1 MSQARKALLDLVS
14 GKITDV
20 EPPKA
25 VPRQFVEDFE
35 TVAEHYGL
43 KHIGEYL
50 IAKDA
55 ARSDLENAITTYA
68 ALAEEIKQQEA
79 AA

>member
-1 MSQARKALLDLVS
+1 MRASE
-14 GKITDV
+14 KI
-20 EPPKA
+20 

-35 TVAEHYGL
+35 AVAIHYGL

-55 ARSDLENAITTYA
+55 ARNDLENAQATYA
-68 ALAEEIKQQEA
+68 ALAEEIRKGNA
-79 AA
+79 

>member
-1 MSQARKALLDLVS
+1 MPASE
-14 GKITDV
+14 KI
-20 EPPKA
+20 

-35 TVAEHYGL
+35 TVATHYGL

-55 ARSDLENAITTYA
+55 ARNDLENAQATYA
-68 ALAEEIKQQEA
+68 ALAEEIRKGNA
-79 AA
+79 

>member
-1 MSQARKALLDLVS
+1 MKSVLVN
-14 GKITDV
+14 K
-20 EPPKA
+20 
-25 VPRQFVEDFE
+25 QFADDFE
-35 TVAEHYGL
+35 VVADHYGL

-55 ARSDLENAITTYA
+55 ARSDLENAMLTYA

-79 AA
+79 A